1 MSRTYSMDRR
11 AYLKA
16 TGVAGT
22 TLALSGCLGGDDEDT
37 IIPGTASGFPP
48 FEFVEGGELVGFDVD
63 LAEAV
68 IDEAGYEVGEWT
80 DIEFDTLI
88 PSLTEG
94 DIDLVAAAM
103 TINEER
109 QEQIAFTDPY
119 WEADQAVLV
128 AENGIDPGSFND
140 LEGTSVGAQA
150 GTTGEDIVETELID
164 TGIISE
170 SDYRAYDNYTLAISD
185 LEGGSIDAV
194 VVDSPVAN
202 TFAADRSVRIAFVH
216 ETGEQFGFGM
226 RQDDDRVGDLN
237 DALSTLQDEGTYDD
251 IVGEWFE

>member
-16 TGVAGT
+16 TGVAGA
-22 TLALSGCLGGDDEDT
+22 TLALAGCFGADEDT

-48 FEFVEGGELVGFDVD
+48 FEYVEEGELVGFDVD
-63 LAEAV
+63 LSEAV
-68 IDEAGYEVGEWT
+68 IEEAGYDVGEWT
-80 DIEFDTLI
+80 DIEFDSLL
-88 PSLTEG
+88 PSLKEG
-94 DIDLVAAAM
+94 DIDLIAAAM
-103 TINEER
+103 TINAER
-109 QEQIAFTDPY
+109 QEEIAFTDPY

-128 AENGIDPGSFND
+128 AEDGIDPGSFDD
-140 LEGTSVGAQA
+140 LEGLSVGAQA
-150 GTTGEDIVETELID
+150 GTTGEDMVQSQLID

-194 VVDSPVAN
+194 VIDSPVAD
-202 TFAADRSVRIAFVH
+202 TFAEGRSVRVAFIE

-226 RQDDDRVGDLN
+226 RQNDDRVGDLN
-237 DALSTLQDEGTYDD
+237 DALSTLREEGTYDD
-251 IVGEWFE
+251 LVGEWFE